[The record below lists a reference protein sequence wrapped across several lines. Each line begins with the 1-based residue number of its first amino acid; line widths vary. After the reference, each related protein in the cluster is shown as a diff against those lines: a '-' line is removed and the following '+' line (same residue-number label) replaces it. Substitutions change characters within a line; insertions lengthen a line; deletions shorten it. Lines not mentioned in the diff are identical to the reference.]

1 MHFKIFNTLV
11 LFFNMAAI
19 LLANIGYSQNNWNS
33 KKDKIKIPFELTH
46 NLIIVDVNFNGIPL
60 KMIADTGAE
69 MNILFSFPEKDS
81 VVLSHTDKIQIKG
94 VGKGESLDA
103 YLSKMNHVKI
113 RDYEDLNFEIVLIPN
128 QDISV
133 INKLGIPVNGIL
145 GSSFFKS
152 YLVEINY
159 QKKQIILH
167 RKELLQD
174 DNRIKN
180 FQKMDVDFDESKPY
194 VKIPIT
200 LDKDN
205 KVYKLLFDT
214 GLGDGLWLFENDS
227 LKCNDKFFTDFLGVG
242 LSGEIFGK
250 RSRVQQI
257 IFSDLFL
264 KDALVSYPDSVSFN
278 QISILHDR
286 NGSLGGDIVKRFNWF
301 LDYQNKQFYFKK
313 NVLFNSPFE
322 YNMSGIEIQHSG
334 LQWVKEAVRKEGGI
348 GQVNM
353 DEFVFED
360 SSKRYNYNYELKPI
374 FQIYAIRKNSP
385 GEKAGLLVGDKIL
398 KINNKLASQLSIQ
411 SITDLFQSEEGKWIT
426 MIVDRAGIRFTVKF
440 QLEKIL

>member
-1 MHFKIFNTLV
+1 MKFKNIEIFV
-11 LFFNMAAI
+11 LFFNLTAI
-19 LLANIGYSQNNWNS
+19 LLANIGYSQKSLTTKNE
-33 KKDKIKIPFELTH
+33 KIKIPFELTH

-60 KMIADTGAE
+60 KMIADTGSE

-81 VVLSHTDKIQIKG
+81 VVLSQTDIIQIKG
-94 VGKGESLDA
+94 VGKGASIEA
-103 YLSKMNHVKI
+103 YLSKKNNIKI
-113 RDYEDLNFEIVLIPN
+113 KEYEDINFEIVLIPN
-128 QDISV
+128 QDISI

-145 GSSFFKS
+145 GSNFFKQ

-167 RKELLQD
+167 KNKLLSID
-174 DNRIKN
+174 KRI
-180 FQKMDVDFDESKPY
+180 QKFNTISADLYGNKPY
-194 VKIPIT
+194 VKLPIT
-200 LDKDN
+200 LDKDKKN
-205 KVYKLLFDT
+205 IKLLFDT

-227 LKCNDKFFTDFLGVG
+227 LKCKNDFFVDLLGVG
-242 LSGEIFGK
+242 LSGEIYGK
-250 RSRVQQI
+250 RSRIEQI
-257 IFSDLFL
+257 SFNGLVL
-264 KDALVSYPDSVSFN
+264 KHALVSYPDSLSFN
-278 QISILHDR
+278 QISLLNDR
-286 NGSLGGDIVKRFNWF
+286 NGSLGGDIIKRFNWF
-301 LDYQNKQFYFKK
+301 LDYENKQFYFKK
-313 NVLFNSPFE
+313 NALFNSPFE

-334 LQWVKEAVRKEGGI
+334 LQWVKEAVRKEAGI

-360 SSKRYNYNYELKPI
+360 SNRRYNYNYELKPI

-426 MIVDRAGIRFTVKF
+426 IIVDRAGIRFTVKF
-440 QLEKIL
+440 QLEKII

>member
-1 MHFKIFNTLV
+1 MRNCFLIVFFFLTVATLQ
-11 LFFNMAAI
+11 
-19 LLANIGYSQNNWNS
+19 SQSNFIWNS

-103 YLSKMNHVKI
+103 YLSKKNHIKI
-113 RDYEDLNFEIVLIPN
+113 KDYEDTNFEIVLIPS
-128 QDISV
+128 QDISI
-133 INKLGIPVNGIL
+133 INKLGVPINGII
-145 GSSFFKS
+145 GSSFFES
-152 YLVEINY
+152 GVVEINY

-167 RKELLQD
+167 
-174 DNRIKN
+174 KN
-180 FQKMDVDFDESKPY
+180 DLHQNDVRTKKHHVLDVEFHENKPY
-194 VKIPIT
+194 VQMPISIQ
-200 LDKDN
+200 DN
-205 KVYKLLFDT
+205 EKVVKLLFDT

-227 LKCNDKFFTDFLGVG
+227 LKSSNHFFVDLLGVG
-242 LSGEIFGK
+242 LSGEILGK
-250 RSRVQQI
+250 RSRIEQI
-257 IFSDLFL
+257 KLDNLVL

-278 QISILHDR
+278 QISLLKDR
-286 NGSLGGDIVKRFNWF
+286 NGSLGGDIIKRFNWF
-301 LDYQNKQFYFKK
+301 LDYENKRFYFKK
-313 NVLFNSPFE
+313 NSQFNTPFE

>member
-1 MHFKIFNTLV
+1 MRNCIQILFTFFFTVSLQAQSNFNWTSDK
-11 LFFNMAAI
+11 N
-19 LLANIGYSQNNWNS
+19 
-33 KKDKIKIPFELTH
+33 KIKIPFELTH

-60 KMIADTGAE
+60 KMIADTGSD

-81 VVLSHTDKIQIKG
+81 LVLSNTEKIQIKG
-94 VGKGESLDA
+94 VGKGTSLEA
-103 YLSKMNHVKI
+103 YLSKRNKVKI
-113 RDYEDLNFEIVLIPN
+113 KDYEDINFEIVLIPN
-128 QDISV
+128 QDISI

-145 GSSFFKS
+145 GSSFFKQ

-167 RKELLQD
+167 KNKLLSND
-174 DNRIKN
+174 KRI
-180 FQKMDVDFDESKPY
+180 QKFNTISTDFYENKPY
-194 VKIPIT
+194 FKLPIT
-200 LDKDN
+200 LEKDKKN
-205 KVYKLLFDT
+205 VKLLFDT

-227 LKCNDKFFTDFLGVG
+227 LKCKNDFFVDLLGVG
-242 LSGEIFGK
+242 LSGEIYGK
-250 RSRVQQI
+250 RSRIEQI
-257 IFSDLFL
+257 SFDGLIL
-264 KDALVSYPDSVSFN
+264 KDALVSYPDSLSFN
-278 QISILHDR
+278 QISLLNDR
-286 NGSLGGDIVKRFNWF
+286 NGSLGGDIIKRFNWF
-301 LDYQNKQFYFKK
+301 LDYENKQFYFKK
-313 NVLFNSPFE
+313 NSLFNSPFE

-360 SSKRYNYNYELKPI
+360 SSRRYNYNYELKPI

>member
-1 MHFKIFNTLV
+1 MRNSLQIV
-11 LFFNMAAI
+11 LCFLFTVSLQAQ
-19 LLANIGYSQNNWNS
+19 SSFNWNS

-46 NLIIVDVNFNGIPL
+46 NLIIVDVNFNDISL
-60 KMIADTGAE
+60 KMIADTGAD
-69 MNILFSFPEKDS
+69 MNILFSFPDKDS
-81 VVLSHTDKIQIKG
+81 LVLSNTEKIQIKG
-94 VGKGESLDA
+94 VGKGESLEA
-103 YLSKMNHVKI
+103 YLSKKNHVKI
-113 RDYEDLNFEIVLIPN
+113 KQYEDHNFEIVLIPN

-145 GSSFFKS
+145 GSSFFKH

-167 RKELLQD
+167 KKELLQN

-180 FQKMDVDFDESKPY
+180 FQKIDVDFAENKPY
-194 VKIPIT
+194 VKMPINFEK
-200 LDKDN
+200 DK
-205 KVYKLLFDT
+205 KTVKLLFDT

-227 LKCNDKFFTDFLGVG
+227 LKCKDDFFVDLLGVG

-250 RSRVQQI
+250 RSRIQQI
-257 IFSDLFL
+257 SFDGLVL
-264 KDALVSYPDSVSFN
+264 KDALVSYPDSLSFN

-301 LDYQNKQFYFKK
+301 LDYSNKQFYFKK
-313 NVLFNSPFE
+313 NTLFNSPFE

-360 SSKRYNYNYELKPI
+360 SSKRYNYDYKLKPI
-374 FQIYAIRKNSP
+374 FQIYAIRKDSP

-411 SITDLFQSEEGKWIT
+411 NITDLFQSEEGKWIT

>member
-1 MHFKIFNTLV
+1 MRNCIQ
-11 LFFNMAAI
+11 I
-19 LLANIGYSQNNWNS
+19 LLYILSTLSLSAQSNFNWNS

-46 NLIIVDVNFNGIPL
+46 NLIILDVDFNGVPL

-69 MNILFSFPEKDS
+69 MNILFSFPDKDS
-81 VVLSHTDKIQIKG
+81 IVLSNTEKIQIKG
-94 VGKGESLDA
+94 VGKGNSLEA
-103 YLSKMNHVKI
+103 YLSKSNKVKI
-113 RDYEDLNFEIVLIPN
+113 KEYEDLNFEIVLIPN
-128 QDISV
+128 QDISI

-145 GSSFFKS
+145 GSSFFKQ

-167 RKELLQD
+167 KNKLLLKD
-174 DNRIKN
+174 KRIIKFN
-180 FQKMDVDFDESKPY
+180 TIAADFNENKPY
-194 VKIPIT
+194 IQLPIS
-200 LDKDN
+200 LNADKKN
-205 KVYKLLFDT
+205 VKLLFDT

-227 LKCNDKFFTDFLGVG
+227 LKCKNDFFVDLLGVG

-250 RSRVQQI
+250 RSRIEQI
-257 IFSDLFL
+257 SFDGLIL
-264 KDALVSYPDSVSFN
+264 KDALVSYPDSLSFN
-278 QISILHDR
+278 QISLLNDR
-286 NGSLGGDIVKRFNWF
+286 NGSLGGDIIKRFNWF
-301 LDYQNKQFYFKK
+301 LDYENKQFYFKK
-313 NVLFNSPFE
+313 NTLFNSSFE

-360 SSKRYNYNYELKPI
+360 SSRRYNYNYELKPI

-398 KINNKLASQLSIQ
+398 KINNKIASQLSIQ
-411 SITDLFQSEEGKWIT
+411 NITDLFQSEEGKWIT

>member
-1 MHFKIFNTLV
+1 MRNCIQ
-11 LFFNMAAI
+11 I
-19 LLANIGYSQNNWNS
+19 LLAFSFTVSLLAQSNFNWTSN
-33 KKDKIKIPFELTH
+33 KDRIKIPFELTH
-46 NLIIVDVNFNGIPL
+46 NLIILDVDFNGVSL
-60 KMIADTGAE
+60 KMIADTGSD

-81 VVLSHTDKIQIKG
+81 LVLSNTEKIQIKG
-94 VGKGESLDA
+94 VGKGTSLEA
-103 YLSKMNHVKI
+103 YLSKRNKVKI
-113 RDYEDLNFEIVLIPN
+113 KEYEDLNFEIVLIPN
-128 QDISV
+128 QDISI

-145 GSSFFKS
+145 GSSFFKE

-167 RKELLQD
+167 KNKLLLKD
-174 DNRIKN
+174 KRIIKFNTIAAN
-180 FQKMDVDFDESKPY
+180 FNENKPY
-194 VKIPIT
+194 IQLPIS
-200 LDKDN
+200 LNADKKN
-205 KVYKLLFDT
+205 VKLLFDT

-227 LKCNDKFFTDFLGVG
+227 LKCKNDFFVDLLGVG
-242 LSGEIFGK
+242 LSGEIYGK
-250 RSRVQQI
+250 RSRIEQI
-257 IFSDLFL
+257 SFDGLIL
-264 KDALVSYPDSVSFN
+264 KDALVSYPDSLSFN
-278 QISILHDR
+278 QISLLNDR
-286 NGSLGGDIVKRFNWF
+286 NGSLGGDIIKRFNWF
-301 LDYQNKQFYFKK
+301 LDYENKQFYFKK
-313 NVLFNSPFE
+313 NSLFNSPFE

>member
-1 MHFKIFNTLV
+1 
-11 LFFNMAAI
+11 MAAV

-94 VGKGESLDA
+94 VGKGEYLDA

-159 QKKQIILH
+159 QKKQIVLH

-180 FQKMDVDFDESKPY
+180 FQKIDVDFDESKPY

-257 IFSDLFL
+257 VFSDLFL

-334 LQWVKEAVRKEGGI
+334 LQWVEEAVRKEGRI
-348 GQVNM
+348 GQVNV
-353 DEFVFED
+353 DEFIFED

>member
-1 MHFKIFNTLV
+1 MRNCIQ
-11 LFFNMAAI
+11 I
-19 LLANIGYSQNNWNS
+19 LLAFSFTVSLLAQSNFNWTSN
-33 KKDKIKIPFELTH
+33 KDKIKIPFELTH
-46 NLIIVDVNFNGIPL
+46 NLIILDVDFNGVPL
-60 KMIADTGAE
+60 KMIADTGSD

-81 VVLSHTDKIQIKG
+81 LVLSNTEKIQIKG
-94 VGKGESLDA
+94 VGKGTSLEA
-103 YLSKMNHVKI
+103 YLSKRNKVKI
-113 RDYEDLNFEIVLIPN
+113 KEYEDLNFEIVLIPN
-128 QDISV
+128 QDISI

-145 GSSFFKS
+145 GSSFFKE

-167 RKELLQD
+167 KNKLLLKD
-174 DNRIKN
+174 KRIIKFNTIAAN
-180 FQKMDVDFDESKPY
+180 FNENKPY
-194 VKIPIT
+194 IQLPIS
-200 LDKDN
+200 LNADKKN
-205 KVYKLLFDT
+205 VKLLFDT

-227 LKCNDKFFTDFLGVG
+227 LKCKNNFFVDLLGVG
-242 LSGEIFGK
+242 LSGEIYGK
-250 RSRVQQI
+250 RSRIEQI
-257 IFSDLFL
+257 SFDGLIL
-264 KDALVSYPDSVSFN
+264 KDALVSYPDSLSFN
-278 QISILHDR
+278 QISLLNDR
-286 NGSLGGDIVKRFNWF
+286 NGSLGGDIIKRFNWF
-301 LDYQNKQFYFKK
+301 LDYENKQFYFKK
-313 NVLFNSPFE
+313 NSLFNSPFE

-334 LQWVKEAVRKEGGI
+334 LQWVKESVRKEGGI